1 MFTTEFL
8 ITSLIIVMLPGT
20 GVIYTISTG
29 LFVGR
34 RASTAA
40 AVGCTFGSI
49 PHLLVSILGLS
60 AILHLSAQAFVVL
73 KYLGAAYLLY
83 VAWTMWRDTGRLNI
97 EEKRCQRGM
106 RAIAV
111 KGFLINIL
119 TPKLSMFFIAFLP
132 QFVPVGSVSPVLHL
146 ILLSGIFMLITLGVF
161 LLYGLFAGTVRD
173 YVINSPRILN
183 HLQRSFAVAFAALG
197 ARLAMA
203 ER

>member
-8 ITSLIIVMLPGT
+8 ITSLIIVMLPGP
-20 GVIYTISTG
+20 GVIYTLSTG

-34 RASTAA
+34 RASLAA
-40 AVGCTFGSI
+40 AIGCTFGCI

-60 AILHLSAQAFVVL
+60 ALLHLSALAFQLL

-83 VAWTMWRDTGRLNI
+83 VAWSMWRDTGRLQI
-97 EEKRCQRGM
+97 DQRRCRHGL

-119 TPKLSMFFIAFLP
+119 NPKLSMFFIAFLP
-132 QFVPVGSVSPVLHL
+132 QFVPLGSASPALHL
-146 ILLSGIFMLITLGVF
+146 VLLSGIFMLITLAVF
-161 LLYGLFAGTVRD
+161 LLYGLFAGSLRD
-173 YVINSPRILN
+173 YVIGSPRLLGR
-183 HLQRSFAVAFAALG
+183 LQRGFAVAFATLG

>member
-29 LFVGR
+29 LFVGH
-34 RASTAA
+34 RASLAA
-40 AVGCTFGSI
+40 AVGCTFGAL

-60 AILHLSAQAFVVL
+60 AILHLSAMAFQVL
-73 KYLGAAYLLY
+73 KYLGALYLLY
-83 VAWTMWRDTGRLNI
+83 VAWSMWRDSGHLAIDKQRCRVGFLN
-97 EEKRCQRGM
+97 
-106 RAIAV
+106 IAV

-119 TPKLSMFFIAFLP
+119 NPKLSLFFIAFLP
-132 QFVPVGSVSPVLHL
+132 QFVPMGSTTPIVDLS
-146 ILLSGIFMLITLGVF
+146 LLSAIFMLITLVVF
-161 LLYGLFAGTVRD
+161 MAYGLFAGTVRD
-173 YVINSPRILN
+173 YVIHSPRVVA

-197 ARLAMA
+197 AKLAMA